1 MIIDCISKQIGE
13 CNTIKRKQQIISN
26 ASLQKALDD
35 KYSKLVEHIESIVLA
50 IEYTN
55 KEFGFKLI
63 QQNIDKF
70 NQIFNSSKNC
80 FYDGFVDS
88 DKLSL
93 IEKNIKDLEK
103 SIKLDW
109 QNFYLS
115 KINGIIGTLRAIKDI
130 NRLEIEKCLE
140 LIISGKEWSLE
151 ITRLKKVK
159 QGIEKAQQIISELS
173 LNDHIIDF
181 LKKISLQTATVTDL
195 TQEVLDWIYKENL
208 EKKVYLRM

>member
-70 NQIFNSSKNC
+70 NQIFNS
-80 FYDGFVDS
+80 
-88 DKLSL
+88 
-93 IEKNIKDLEK
+93 
-103 SIKLDW
+103 
-109 QNFYLS
+109 
-115 KINGIIGTLRAIKDI
+115 
-130 NRLEIEKCLE
+130 
-140 LIISGKEWSLE
+140 
-151 ITRLKKVK
+151 
-159 QGIEKAQQIISELS
+159 
-173 LNDHIIDF
+173 
-181 LKKISLQTATVTDL
+181 
-195 TQEVLDWIYKENL
+195 
-208 EKKVYLRM
+208 

>member
-109 QNFYLS
+109 KNFYLS
-115 KINGIIGTLRAIKDI
+115 KTNGIIGTLRAIKDI